1 MQKKLFFA
9 SAFVFLLAGCG
20 AAPVDQSD
28 TPDKSDDV
36 VFCTQDAKICPDG
49 SSVGRVAPD
58 CEFSPCSTNASTMP
72 AKTISLGEI
81 PVYDCEANST
91 KQDRCAVVGDTVA
104 KMTTNLGEIWLR
116 LTPDQT
122 SKTVENF
129 VGLTERGFYDGLI
142 FHRVIPDFM
151 IQGGDPLGNGTG
163 GESIWGGDFVDEFVP
178 ALSNIRGSIAMANR
192 GANTNSS
199 QFFINQ
205 ADNTF
210 LDFKHTVFG
219 QVVSG
224 MSVVDEITNVER
236 DSLDKPKK
244 DVTMQ
249 VQVFKVVE

>member
-1 MQKKLFFA
+1 
-9 SAFVFLLAGCG
+9 
-20 AAPVDQSD
+20 
-28 TPDKSDDV
+28 
-36 VFCTQDAKICPDG
+36 
-49 SSVGRVAPD
+49 
-58 CEFSPCSTNASTMP
+58 
-72 AKTISLGEI
+72 
-81 PVYDCEANST
+81 
-91 KQDRCAVVGDTVA
+91 
-104 KMTTNLGEIWLR
+104 MTTSLGEIWLR

-122 SKTVENF
+122 PKTVENF
-129 VGLTERGFYDGLI
+129 VGLTERGFYAGLI

-151 IQGGDPLGNGTG
+151 IQGGDPLGTGTG
-163 GESIWGGDFVDEFVP
+163 GESIWGGDFADEFVP
-178 ALSNIRGSIAMANR
+178 TLSNIRGSIAMANR

-224 MSVVDEITNVER
+224 MSVVDQITNVER
-236 DSLDKPKK
+236 DANDKPAI